1 MKRLSLDFD
10 TNFSGQSELAETSK
24 DKNVKFK
31 SEKVTSE
38 QELLQQLKK
47 LNLAKGSVS
56 KTNQHRRKHSDSKS
70 QKVVQLPESVL
81 RGNSST
87 ESESET
93 SSTSSSEDSSDYELS
108 AKLSSKKKSKKLK
121 SGLKIKSAD
130 KYEYVS
136 KDLEFKQLNFK
147 MLVAGELEIINN
159 FCKNKSEK
167 QGRLKLLQKIA
178 YFSSIY
184 HWASVLEFYAAWLR
198 LIELGRKAW
207 SDDSQMLENV
217 MLSGQSLPKEG
228 KSVNDGIDKNV
239 YYIELH
245 YPNVDNFIEII
256 KEKGEFCKIF
266 KRDLRRAY
274 RQIPVDPKDYNLI
287 GFSWKGHYFVDRV
300 LPMGLKSSA
309 FICQTVTN
317 AVRFIAKNH
326 DISLINYLDDF
337 AGAEIS
343 EKADISYKKLKW
355 VLDSCGLEESV
366 EKASSPSHRM
376 SFLGVWFD
384 TEKMTMEVTP
394 DRLVE
399 IFDLVSFWLNKDTAS
414 LKEVQSLIGK
424 LNFIAS
430 CVRPGRI
437 FISRILNFLRE
448 FKNEDCVLEVSLEL
462 KHDLLWWSE
471 FLEIYNGV
479 SLLNLQEWTE
489 PDEYMASDAC
499 LVGCGGVSN
508 GQFFHCVF
516 PDFIVQQNLHINA
529 LELLSVIVCLKLWGQ
544 KGRKICIQCDN
555 MVSVQVINQGNQGV
569 VFTSMS

>member
-1 MKRLSLDFD
+1 MDRPKR
-10 TNFSGQSELAETSK
+10 
-24 DKNVKFK
+24 
-31 SEKVTSE
+31 KVA
-38 QELLQQLKK
+38 KVDYNK
-47 LNLAKGSVS
+47 LNNFGTSGIDDMAFEFIFQKMANSNSDELQLHADEDDMLDLMSDDESNKLNEAAALFHSTLP
-56 KTNQHRRKHSDSKS
+56 KTSQQVIGVNKAIDELSQNRRKHSDSKS
-70 QKVVQLPESVL
+70 QKVVLFPGSIL

-108 AKLSSKKKSKKLK
+108 AKLSSKKMSKKLK
-121 SGLKIKSAD
+121 SVLKLKSAD

-136 KDLEFKQLNFK
+136 KDGEFKQLNFK
-147 MLVAGELEIINN
+147 ILVAGELEIINN

-167 QGRLKLLQKIA
+167 ERRLKLSQKVA

-198 LIELGRKAW
+198 LIELGRKTW
-207 SDDSQMLENV
+207 SADSQMLENV
-217 MLSGQSLPKEG
+217 MLSGQSYGAVLGPFASNQFNDHLVISPLNSVPKANSEERRVIMDLSFPKG

-239 YYIELH
+239 YLGKHIELH
-245 YPNVDNFIEII
+245 YLNVDNFIEII
-256 KEKGEFCKIF
+256 KEK
-266 KRDLRRAY
+266 
-274 RQIPVDPKDYNLI
+274 
-287 GFSWKGHYFVDRV
+287 
-300 LPMGLKSSA
+300 
-309 FICQTVTN
+309 
-317 AVRFIAKNH
+317 
-326 DISLINYLDDF
+326 DDF
-337 AGAEIS
+337 AGAEIG

-394 DRLVE
+394 DRLVKV
-399 IFDLVSFWLNKDTAS
+399 FDFVLIWLNKDTAF

-448 FKNEDCVLEVSLEL
+448 FKNEDCILDVSLEL
-462 KHDLLWWSE
+462 KHHLLWWSE
-471 FLEIYNGV
+471 FLEIYDGV

-516 PDFIVQQNLHINA
+516 QDFHCFGIIINYC
-529 LELLSVIVCLKLWGQ
+529 LFEVVGTKRQKDMHSV
-544 KGRKICIQCDN
+544 
-555 MVSVQVINQGNQGV
+555 
-569 VFTSMS
+569 

>member
-1 MKRLSLDFD
+1 MLEFGWPLGFD
-10 TNFSGQSELAETSK
+10 R
-24 DKNVKFK
+24 KF
-31 SEKVTSE
+31 EE
-38 QELLQQLKK
+38 F
-47 LNLAKGSVS
+47 
-56 KTNQHRRKHSDSKS
+56 
-70 QKVVQLPESVL
+70 
-81 RGNSST
+81 GNSKIVKNHT
-87 ESESET
+87 GARNF
-93 SSTSSSEDSSDYELS
+93 
-108 AKLSSKKKSKKLK
+108 AKE
-121 SGLKIKSAD
+121 ID
-130 KYEYVS
+130 KYIKKEVGYGAVLGPFAS
-136 KDLEFKQLNFK
+136 NPFNDLLVISPLNSVPK
-147 MLVAGELEIINN
+147 AN
-159 FCKNKSEK
+159 SEE
-167 QGRLKLLQKIA
+167 RRVIM
-178 YFSSIY
+178 
-184 HWASVLEFYAAWLR
+184 
-198 LIELGRKAW
+198 
-207 SDDSQMLENV
+207 D
-217 MLSGQSLPKEG
+217 LSFPKG

-239 YYIELH
+239 YLGKHIELH

-256 KEKGEFCKIF
+256 KEKGKFCKIF

-287 GFSWKGHYFVDRV
+287 GFTWKGHFFVDRV

-309 FICQTVTN
+309 FICQSVTN
-317 AVRFIAKNH
+317 AVRFIAKKH

-343 EKADISYKKLKW
+343 EKADISYTKLKW

-366 EKASSPSHRM
+366 EKASSPSYRM

-394 DRLVE
+394 DRLLE

-448 FKNEDCVLEVSLEL
+448 FKNEDCILEVSVEL

-516 PDFIVQQNLHINA
+516 PDFIVQQSLHINA

-544 KGRKICIQCDN
+544 RGRKICIQCDN
-555 MVSVQVINQGNQGV
+555 MVSVQVINQGKSRSRFLQACLREICFICAIKECELRAIHIDGIENRLPDMLSRWSLSDSYSVQFYEAIEGRNFQHV
-569 VFTSMS
+569 NVDSNFFRFCHNW